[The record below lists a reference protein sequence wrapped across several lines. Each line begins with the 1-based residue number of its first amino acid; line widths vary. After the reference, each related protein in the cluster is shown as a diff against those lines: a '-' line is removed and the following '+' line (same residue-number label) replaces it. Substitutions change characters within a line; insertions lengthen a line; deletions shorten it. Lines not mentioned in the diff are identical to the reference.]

1 MLDLLT
7 QKLEDKP
14 LIVPEEKKKG
24 LKDKPVDEVALK
36 QAKMQHHNNVKR
48 GEDQMFAAAMRLRF

>member
-1 MLDLLT
+1 MNKVMLDLLT

-48 GEDQMFAAAMRLRF
+48 GED

>member
-1 MLDLLT
+1 MLNLVT

-14 LIVPEEKKKG
+14 ALLSEEKKKG
-24 LKDKPVDEVALK
+24 LKDKPVDEVVLN

-48 GEDQMFAAAMRLRF
+48 GED